1 MTIIEEQQAKYL
13 IKSLQHHPSPYL
25 IFCTDRGVEWMNKS
39 AQYVFDTPLID
50 DIKIAPIVSFG
61 ASKKIEAIG
70 SSFQSDLELELREIK
85 FLLRSRVHE
94 IPLDKDESCFFF
106 LFFCEKVFAFFLIEV
121 LAQSEMALD
130 ALKNTISCLEN
141 DRIDMAYQ
149 KQYDL
154 ASGELVSVET
164 LLRLR
169 DEKGD
174 IIPNDKLIPL
184 VEGESLF
191 SLVVLASMQK
201 LKEIFKFK
209 KENNLDFTV
218 YLNVSAYTA
227 MQENFCKIILDF
239 VKENNLNPGDL
250 GLEITETAEL
260 EDITK
265 AAEYFENLKSHGIPL
280 ALDDFGAGY
289 SSLSYLRDLPIKM
302 VKLDKDF
309 SRTVS
314 EQDTQ
319 ELVKFVVSI
328 CENMEL
334 DMLAEGIETQEQ
346 QETFLKLGCD
356 KGQGYFHH
364 RPQFLEE
371 FKEEF

>member
-1 MTIIEEQQAKYL
+1 MTIIEDQQAKYL

-25 IFCTDRGVEWMNKS
+25 IFCKDGGVEWMNQS
-39 AQYVFDTPLID
+39 AQYVFDTSAID
-50 DIKIAPIVSFG
+50 DISIAPIISHDT
-61 ASKKIEAIG
+61 SKKIEAIG
-70 SSFQSDLELELREIK
+70 SSFQSDLELSLREIK

-94 IPLDKDESCFFF
+94 IPLDKEES
-106 LFFCEKVFAFFLIEV
+106 FFLIEV
-121 LAQSEMALD
+121 LAQSEDALE

-154 ASGELVSVET
+154 ASGDLVSVET

-201 LKEIFKFK
+201 LKEVFAFK
-209 KENNLDFTV
+209 KEKKLDFTV

-227 MQENFCKIILDF
+227 MQENFCNIILDF
-239 VKENNLNPGDL
+239 VEENDLKSGDL

-260 EDITK
+260 EDRAR
-265 AAEYFENLKSHGIPL
+265 AAQYFEKLKSHGIPL

-289 SSLSYLRDLPIKM
+289 SSLSYLRDLPITL

-328 CENMEL
+328 CNNMEL

>member
-25 IFCTDRGVEWMNKS
+25 IFCKDRGVEWMNKS
-39 AQYVFDTPLID
+39 AQYVFDTSSID
-50 DIKIAPIVSFG
+50 DIKIAPIVSYG

-70 SSFQSDLELELREIK
+70 SSFQSDLELELRKIK

-94 IPLDKDESCFFF
+94 IPLDKDES
-106 LFFCEKVFAFFLIEV
+106 FFLIEV

-201 LKEIFKFK
+201 LKEIFK
-209 KENNLDFTV
+209 
-218 YLNVSAYTA
+218 
-227 MQENFCKIILDF
+227 I
-239 VKENNLNPGDL
+239 
-250 GLEITETAEL
+250 
-260 EDITK
+260 
-265 AAEYFENLKSHGIPL
+265 
-280 ALDDFGAGY
+280 
-289 SSLSYLRDLPIKM
+289 
-302 VKLDKDF
+302 
-309 SRTVS
+309 
-314 EQDTQ
+314 
-319 ELVKFVVSI
+319 
-328 CENMEL
+328 
-334 DMLAEGIETQEQ
+334 
-346 QETFLKLGCD
+346 
-356 KGQGYFHH
+356 
-364 RPQFLEE
+364 
-371 FKEEF
+371 

>member
-1 MTIIEEQQAKYL
+1 MTIIEDQQAKYL

-25 IFCTDRGVEWMNKS
+25 IFCKGDGVEWMNQS
-39 AQYVFDTPLID
+39 AQYVFDTTEIG
-50 DIKIAPIVSFG
+50 DISIAPIISHG
-61 ASKKIEAIG
+61 TSKKIEAIG
-70 SSFQSDLELELREIK
+70 SSFQSDLELSLRKIK

-94 IPLDKDESCFFF
+94 IPLDKEES
-106 LFFCEKVFAFFLIEV
+106 FFLIEV
-121 LAQSEMALD
+121 LAQSEAALD

-154 ASGELVSVET
+154 ATGDLVSVET

-201 LKEIFKFK
+201 LKEVFEFK
-209 KENNLDFTV
+209 KKKKLDFTV

-227 MQENFCKIILDF
+227 MQENFCNLILDF

-260 EDITK
+260 EDRSR
-265 AAEYFENLKSHGIPL
+265 AAEYFEKLKKYGIPL

-289 SSLSYLRDLPIKM
+289 SSLSYLRDLPITL

-309 SRTVS
+309 ARTVS

-319 ELVKFVVSI
+319 ELVRFVVTI
-328 CENMEL
+328 CNNMEL
-334 DMLAEGIETQEQ
+334 GMLAEGIETEEQ
-346 QETFLKLGCD
+346 QKTFLELGCH
-356 KGQGYFHH
+356 KGQGFFHH
-364 RPQFLEE
+364 RPQFLKD